1 MSDVFFAA
9 VKEKRNEVLS
19 TISERMQNQ
28 NGQYEYDDA
37 IRDIDL
43 VVSGVLDVVEE
54 QFESLVN
61 GIAVDSEGE
70 DVSVELSIT
79 SNLSTLYMEEV
90 NT

>member
-61 GIAVDSEGE
+61 GIAVDNEGE